1 MDKEEAIDILESF
14 IDHEKYTGFYSNAT
28 REEVKA
34 MEITIKYKIEN

>member
-28 REEVKA
+28 REEVEA
-34 MEITIKYKIEN
+34 MEFAIKYMKEH